1 MTKAKTDNIPV
12 WLPMEKVYDI
22 DLSRFGGVAQP
33 ALAMVRKRF
42 RLGEYRYIDANGR
55 QYGADLDADF
65 WLLADI
71 DPKTGSAIC
80 PRYIVGAAGPVRH
93 IPARQAYKLELK
105 APPGAAK
112 VPHAEAKKWRKWVT
126 EYAQEPQYQ
135 KFSRN
140 KGAELMSK
148 RLKEEHKIEREQST
162 IAEFL
167 TALSRTEK

>member
-55 QYGADLDADF
+55 QHGADLDADF

-105 APPGAAK
+105 APRGQPRCRTPKQRNGGSG
-112 VPHAEAKKWRKWVT
+112 
-126 EYAQEPQYQ
+126 
-135 KFSRN
+135 SRN
-140 KGAELMSK
+140 TRRSPNIKNSAATRAPS
-148 RLKEEHKIEREQST
+148 
-162 IAEFL
+162 
-167 TALSRTEK
+167 